1 MATLDREN
9 PVLSIVY
16 IPKGGEEMA
25 KLVEIRWHSRAGQ
38 GAKTAALTLA
48 EAAIESG
55 KYAQAFPEYG
65 PERMG
70 APMQAFN
77 RIADEVVS
85 VHSNVQNPSIVVIL
99 DSSLI
104 GATNVSVTGGVPE
117 DGTYI
122 VNTLLPSADV
132 RKKLGVGKSAK
143 VYTVDATG
151 ISIDTIGKFMPNTPM
166 IGALIKVTGL
176 LNWDLVL
183 SETRAKLG
191 KKFNKD
197 IIDKNIMAMER
208 AYKEVRS

>member
-1 MATLDREN
+1 
-9 PVLSIVY
+9 
-16 IPKGGEEMA
+16 MA

-77 RIADEVVS
+77 RISDEEIT
-85 VHSNVQNPSIVVIL
+85 VHSNVQEPSIVVIL
-99 DSSLI
+99 DQTLI

-117 DGTYI
+117 NGTFI
-122 VNTLLPSADV
+122 VNTQLPSAEI
-132 RKKLGVGKSAK
+132 RKKLGVGKAAK
-143 VYTVDATG
+143 VYTIDATQ
-151 ISIDTIGKFMPNTPM
+151 ISIDTIGRFMPNTPM
-166 IGALIKVTGL
+166 IGALVKATGL
-176 LNWDLVL
+176 LDWDLVIQ
-183 SETRAKLG
+183 ETRNKLA
-191 KKFNKD
+191 KKFSKD
-197 IIDKNIMAMER
+197 VIDKNVLAMER